1 MKAEN
6 KSNMHLRTPI
16 WPELGGLLGET
27 KVKISAKGKI
37 AFIENLFNKEL

>member
-16 WPELGGLLGET
+16 WLELGVLLGET
-27 KVKISAKGKI
+27 KGKD
-37 AFIENLFNKEL
+37 KC